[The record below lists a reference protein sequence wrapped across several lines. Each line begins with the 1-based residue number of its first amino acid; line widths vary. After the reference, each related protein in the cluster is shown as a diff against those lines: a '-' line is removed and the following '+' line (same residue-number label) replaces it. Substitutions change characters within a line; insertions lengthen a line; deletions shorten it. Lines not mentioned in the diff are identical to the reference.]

1 MLFRY
6 LLTICLFLISNN
18 SYSATVTGKV
28 SPVNG
33 LEWFSLLQDGQSFRS
48 AQWDI
53 IENLPPASSFTQHSL
68 SANSNEIHLNNG
80 TDMVKVNFNLIGA
93 EYLVPNFRELL
104 NNASGGSANV
114 TSKPNVTFSGTGLG
128 NKIVV
133 LYNTITPFTHY
144 RPLFTFPITESHFT
158 GLSPGIYTGSVSI
171 NLSYNYMRGNIS
183 VRNTT
188 MSFLN
193 FQIEY
198 NPASLDSIDF
208 DSNNKNMNM
217 TYDGLGSVSG
227 KVEFNGIATGFFP
240 NGLKVKA
247 IPFSNNFHLKNT
259 KDNNMLIPYSIGCSV
274 CNDELVNKGIVH
286 PDYVSLVMPSLNAKQ
301 VYFDIYVYFDTILD
315 EKLSVGDYT
324 DTFTLMFSANNI

>member
-33 LEWFSLLQDGQSFRS
+33 LEWFSLLQDGQSFKS
-48 AQWDI
+48 AQWELT
-53 IENLPPASSFTQHSL
+53 ENLPPASSFTQYSL
-68 SANSNEIHLNNG
+68 LANSNVISLQNG
-80 TDMVKVNFNLIGA
+80 NDTVNVNFNLMGA

-104 NNASGGSANV
+104 INTSGGSTKV

-128 NKIVV
+128 NTIVV
-133 LYNTITPFTHY
+133 LNNTITPFTHY
-144 RPLFTFPITESHFT
+144 RPLFSFPITPSHFT
-158 GLSPGIYTGSVSI
+158 GLSPGIYKGSVSI

-188 MSFLN
+188 MSVLYFE
-193 FQIEY
+193 IEY
-198 NPASLDSIDF
+198 NPASLDSIYF

-227 KVEFNGIATGFFP
+227 KVEFKGIAKGFFP
-240 NGLKVKA
+240 NGLKVRA
-247 IPFSNNFHLKNT
+247 ISSSNKFHLNNT
-259 KDNNMLIPYSIGCSV
+259 KDNNMLIPYSIGCSP
-274 CNDELVNKGIVH
+274 CNEDLVNKGIVH
-286 PDYVSLVMPSLNAKQ
+286 PEYVSLVMPLLNAKE
-301 VYFDIYVYFDTILD
+301 VSFDINVYFDTLLV
-315 EKLSVGDYT
+315 EKLSVGDYIGS
-324 DTFTLMFSANNI
+324 FTLMFSANI